1 MSSASPPGPGA
12 PDPPDEPAADHLADP
27 VDPAP
32 HARAV
37 TLWLIGSITVTGI
50 LANTLIYPA
59 IPDILED
66 LAVGDGGAGFL
77 VAAASL
83 PGIVVAP
90 LIGVLADRYGRRAI
104 LVPCL
109 VVFGLFG
116 ALGALA
122 PSFLWLL
129 VARFGQGFGSAGLL
143 NLANVLISDTWTG
156 VERARIY
163 GYNAAVLT
171 VSLAVLPAVGGVL
184 TDLGSWRYSFAPYPL
199 ALITAVVVL
208 RRLGDGPN
216 DRSTSI
222 ANQLRAAATV
232 ARSTAVLAPLTL
244 TFITFIMVFGLF
256 LTVLPLHL
264 ERAFGLTAGQRGAVM
279 AVPAI
284 GATVGALVLGQVRA
298 RLGPRS
304 IVAIS
309 FGLFALAYPVVGFAG
324 SLVVLL
330 GAAVLYGLG
339 EGLVMPTLTDVVAE
353 SAPDANRGAVLSLQA
368 SAIRSGQSVGPLVA
382 GLGIGLV
389 GISSTFALAGV
400 LAAAVA
406 LVAAGLG
413 GGVVDRRQERAA
425 IDEPPTAAG

>member
-1 MSSASPPGPGA
+1 MSPVGASDPDASGPDA
-12 PDPPDEPAADHLADP
+12 E
-27 VDPAP
+27 PAP
-32 HARAV
+32 HARSV

-59 IPDILED
+59 VPDILD
-66 LAVGDGGAGFL
+66 DFGVGDGSAGLL

-83 PGIVVAP
+83 PGIVIAP
-90 LIGVLADRYGRRAI
+90 VIGVLADRYGRRAI

-122 PSFLWLL
+122 PSFVLLL
-129 VARFGQGFGSAGLL
+129 VARLGQGVGSAGLL

-184 TDLGSWRYSFAPYPL
+184 TDLGTWRYSFAPYPL
-199 ALITAVVVL
+199 ALVTAVIVL
-208 RRLGDGPN
+208 RRLGDGPH
-216 DRSTSI
+216 DRSSTI
-222 ANQLRAAATV
+222 AGQLRAAGTV
-232 ARSTAVLAPLTL
+232 ARSRAVLAPLVL
-244 TFITFIMVFGLF
+244 AFITFVMIFGLF

-264 ERAFGLTAGQRGAVM
+264 EQAFGLSAGQRGAVM

-284 GATVGALVLGQVRA
+284 GATIGALVLG
-298 RLGPRS
+298 RLRSRMGPRS
-304 IVAIS
+304 IVALA

-324 SLVVLL
+324 SLVLL
-330 GAAVLYGLG
+330 LVAAVFYGLG
-339 EGLVMPTLTDVVAE
+339 EGVVMPTLTDVVAE
-353 SAPDANRGAVLSLQA
+353 SAPDANRGAVLSLQV
-368 SAIRSGQSVGPLVA
+368 SAIRGGQSVGPLIA

-389 GISSTFALAGV
+389 GISATFALAGV
-400 LAAAVA
+400 FAAAVS
-406 LVAAGLG
+406 LVALG
-413 GGVVDRRQERAA
+413 VGGRGGAIGRRRRPAAPVDRP
-425 IDEPPTAAG
+425 DMAAG